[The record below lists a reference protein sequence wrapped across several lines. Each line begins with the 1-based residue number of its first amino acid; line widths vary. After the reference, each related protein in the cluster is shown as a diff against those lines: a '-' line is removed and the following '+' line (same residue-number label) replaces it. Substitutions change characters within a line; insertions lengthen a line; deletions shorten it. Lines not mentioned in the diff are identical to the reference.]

1 MQTCRRFAFFMLAL
15 AATVN
20 AAPIAISPIQRAE
33 PVSFEKEIFPM
44 LQRSCLACHSASEKQ
59 GDLVL
64 ESPQGI
70 LKGGDNGP
78 AAIAG
83 RGAESLIVKAA
94 AHQIETVM
102 PPVGNDVAA
111 KDLTS
116 QELGLLKLW
125 IDQGAQGIGAIDSLS
140 PKAWQTMPKGIQ
152 AVQGIAI
159 TADGQYVA
167 CNRANRILLF
177 HVPTGQLVTTLGDPA
192 LAAPAQPGVVPNPED
207 AIAHRDLVQSLTFN
221 VDGDLLAS
229 GSFREVKLWRRPRD
243 VQKFHLAAGG
253 PVTALAIS
261 PDRQW
266 IAMTGATNTIR
277 LWKAADGQPGPTLTG
292 HTDVVTSL
300 RFTLGST
307 QLISGSLDQT
317 IRQWKVAD
325 GTPVAKF
332 EAPAAVNAVEIV
344 MRDDPTEMVPV
355 PPQLLVSGGADN
367 MVRVWNLASALPEKL
382 ATSLPNLARSVTSRD
397 GKLMAMVDTA
407 GAVRVVSLAP
417 PPMSQPLGAEV
428 TTWPVERGVTHL
440 AFHRPADLPEATP
453 EAPAKGTSLFTT
465 AADGSIRQWS
475 LPEHQLLA
483 EWKGGIVGLRSLAV
497 SADGTQAVSGAEDGL
512 IALWNLKSTLPPTT
526 PFLAPLAV
534 SEAPLTSAVLSPTRK
549 ELALIGV
556 KGGQNVVLIV
566 NLENG
571 QITHTL
577 SGHTA
582 AIRSV
587 GFSTDGNKLVSGGDD
602 KSVRLWDL
610 RNPAKPDLAK
620 IEALPAAITAV
631 GTNGDGTVI
640 LAGGADNTLK
650 LFNPVDGMVVKEF
663 AGHGGAVLACGYW
676 NGQPYSVCVDRNV
689 RFWNAADGA
698 QARAFPV
705 AAGITSFVLSTDGSR
720 MAFGGDDSQ
729 TRVMQTDNGGL
740 LQTLKGTTPTTALSF
755 TADNLQLATVT
766 ATGETTVWNLM
777 NGRLQETFTVPMQ
790 TTATFVA
797 DALSL
802 VTTHQDGKL
811 GRRPLRFLRHLE
823 GNTQP
828 VTAMLFHSNGQTLF
842 TAGADGT
849 LRGYTTQT
857 GQAAFNTNHGAAI
870 HDLAISAREE
880 ILATAGENAQV
891 RLWQSNGGAF
901 GVQTLQ
907 GLSGPVTRVAFS
919 TDDTQLIA
927 GASGEKPAVMVFD
940 VAKGTVLQR
949 FTDGAGPTLGLARM
963 LPPSPPAPV
972 PNAPPV
978 LPNPVTTIL
987 TSSATGVWS
996 WSLTAVRQIPGNSQP
1011 VTSLAS
1017 IPGNPKQVFSGCLD
1031 GQLRR
1036 WNLETGQDM
1045 QQFNHGGSVTAIAV
1059 SPDGQRIASATDNTH
1074 TAKLW
1079 NINGQQIAEMRGDIR
1094 KKTSQTRAT
1103 QQLTASNARLNTA
1116 KQLLDQ
1122 AEKDVPIKT
1131 TAEKT
1136 LADMLTAANT
1146 DMAAK
1151 KVVVET
1157 TLAAKI
1163 AAEKAA
1169 IDASATAKVAMTTKE
1184 TAEKA
1189 AQDGTAVVTAAQ
1201 AKLARLQQSATADPT
1216 SEKLKQ
1222 LVVAATTAVTA
1233 GTQASQQLTAAVAPP
1248 TQAATQMAALA
1259 NTAAQKV
1266 NEVQKPYSDA
1276 LAALKTSEAN
1286 QNLLSQQ
1293 QVIAARELKAAQ
1305 DLVPVRKDAA
1315 TKAEAAVAEA
1325 TKLVETSNTEATAFD
1340 LSMRSI
1346 AFSPDGTLLATAGDC
1361 PNVHTW
1367 DATTGAA
1374 MGAFAGHT
1382 GPLKAVAFLNDSQL
1396 VSASEDQSARV
1407 WEINPGWVLERTI
1420 GSAETP
1426 TVIVHRVTAVD
1437 FSRDSTLLLIAGG
1450 VPSRSGELQVVKVA
1464 DGSRVLSL
1472 PQAHNDVIYSAQFSP
1487 DAKRIASGGAD
1498 KYLRTFDVATS
1509 LQLRRFEGHTNYV
1522 LGVAWQGNGQIIA
1535 TAGADNTVKVWESET
1550 GDQQRTIEGFPR
1562 HVTAI
1567 RYIGET
1573 DNIITSCGDKLVR
1586 MHNASNCGLTRNFG
1600 EIKSWPHCVAIT
1612 PDSNIVTAGDA
1623 QGNLYFWNGNNGQY
1637 LKTLSVAVPAPPM
1650 PVK

>member
-1 MQTCRRFAFFMLAL
+1 MQINRLFACCVLAL
-15 AATVN
+15 TSTVS
-20 AAPIAISPIQRAE
+20 AAPIAIAPIQRAE

-83 RGAESLIVKAA
+83 RGAESLILKAA

-111 KDLTS
+111 KDFTS
-116 QELGLLKLW
+116 LELGLLKLW

-140 PKAWQTMPKGIQ
+140 PKAWQAMPKGIQ

-177 HVPTGQLVTTLGDPA
+177 HVPTGQLVTTLSDPA
-192 LAAPAQPGVVPNPED
+192 LLAPAQPGVPPHPED

-243 VQKFHLAAGG
+243 VQKFNLAAGG

-266 IAMTGATNTIR
+266 IATTGATNTIR
-277 LWKAADGQPGPTLTG
+277 LWNAADGKPGPTLTG
-292 HTDVVTSL
+292 HTGVVTSL

-307 QLISGSLDQT
+307 QLVSGSLDQT

-325 GTPVAKF
+325 GTPVARF

-344 MRDDPTEMVPV
+344 MREVPTEMAPV

-407 GAVRVVSLAP
+407 GAVRVVSLVP
-417 PPMSQPLGAEV
+417 PPMGQPLGAEV

-453 EAPAKGTSLFTT
+453 DAPAKGTSLFTT

-483 EWKGGIVGLRSLAV
+483 EWKGGIVGLRSLAI
-497 SADGTQAVSGAEDGL
+497 SADGAQAATGGEDGL
-512 IALWNLKSTLPPTT
+512 IALWNLKPTLPPTT
-526 PFLAPLAV
+526 PFIEPLAV
-534 SEAPLTSAVLSPTRK
+534 SEAPLTSALLSPTRK

-556 KGGQNVVLIV
+556 KGGQHVVLIV

-571 QITHTL
+571 QITHTF

-587 GFSTDGNKLVSGGDD
+587 GFSTDGNKLVSGSDD

-620 IEALPAAITAV
+620 IEALPAAIVSV
-631 GTNGDGTVI
+631 GTNADGTII
-640 LAGGADNTLK
+640 LAGGSDNTLR
-650 LFNPVDGMVVKEF
+650 LYNPVDGMVVKEF

-705 AAGITSFVLSTDGSR
+705 AAGITSFVISTDGAR

-740 LQTLKGTTPTTALSF
+740 LQTLKGTTPTTSVSF

-766 ATGETTVWNLM
+766 ATGETAVWNLM
-777 NGRLQETFTVPMQ
+777 NGRLHETFTLPTQ

-802 VTTHQDGKL
+802 VTTHQDGQL
-811 GRRPLRFLRHLE
+811 ARQPLRFLRHLE

-828 VTAMLFHSNGQTLF
+828 VTALLFHSNGQTLF

-849 LRGYTTQT
+849 FRGYTTQT
-857 GQAAFNTNHGAAI
+857 GQAAFNANHGAVI
-870 HDLAISAREE
+870 HDLAISAKEE

-891 RLWQSNGGAF
+891 RLWQPNGGAF

-907 GLSGPVTRVAFS
+907 GLSGPVTRVAFA
-919 TDDTQLIA
+919 TDDTQIVA

-940 VAKGTVLQR
+940 VTTGAVLQR
-949 FTDGAGPTLGLARM
+949 FTDQAGPTLGLARL
-963 LPPSPPAPV
+963 LPPLPPAPV
-972 PNAPPV
+972 PNVPPV
-978 LPNPVTTIL
+978 PPSPVTTML
-987 TSSATGVWS
+987 TSSAAGVWS
-996 WSLTAVRQIPGNSQP
+996 WSLAAVRQIPGNSRE
-1011 VTSLAS
+1011 VTSLAA
-1017 IPGNPKQVFSGCLD
+1017 IPGNPRQVFSGCLD
-1031 GQLRR
+1031 GVIRR
-1036 WNLETGQDM
+1036 WNLENGQDM

-1059 SPDGQRIASATDNTH
+1059 SPDGQRLASATDNTH
-1074 TAKLW
+1074 TARLW
-1079 NINGQQIAEMRGDIR
+1079 NINGQQIAEMRGDVR
-1094 KKTSQTRAT
+1094 KKTAQTRSA
-1103 QQLTASNARLNTA
+1103 QQLAAANARLSVA

-1122 AEKDVPIKT
+1122 AEKDVPAKT
-1131 TAEKT
+1131 TAEKA
-1136 LADMLTAANT
+1136 LADMLTAATT
-1146 DMAAK
+1146 DVAAK

-1157 TLAAKI
+1157 SLAAKI

-1169 IDASATAKVAMTTKE
+1169 IDASATAKVAMTTQE
-1184 TAEKA
+1184 TAEKSA
-1189 AQDGTAVVTAAQ
+1189 KDGTAMVTAAQ
-1201 AKLARLQQSATADPT
+1201 AKLARLQQSAAADPT

-1222 LVVAATTAVTA
+1222 LVVAATTAVTTA
-1233 GTQASQQLTAAVAPP
+1233 TQASQQLTAAVAPP
-1248 TQAATQMAALA
+1248 TQAATQMATLA

-1276 LAALKTSEAN
+1276 QAALKTSEAT

-1293 QVIAARELKAAQ
+1293 QAIAARELKVAQ

-1315 TKAEAAVAEA
+1315 TKTEAAVAEA
-1325 TKLVETSNTEATAFD
+1325 TKLVETSNTEATAAD
-1340 LSMRSI
+1340 MPLRSI
-1346 AFSPDGTLLATAGDC
+1346 AFSPDGTLLATAGDY
-1361 PNVHTW
+1361 PSVHTW

-1396 VSASEDQSARV
+1396 VSASDDQSSRV

-1437 FSRDSTLLLIAGG
+1437 FTRDSTLLLIAGG

-1464 DGSRVLSL
+1464 DGSRVLYL

-1509 LQLRRFEGHTNYV
+1509 QQLRRFEGHTNYV

-1535 TAGADNTVKVWESET
+1535 TAGADNTVKVWEADT

-1567 RYIGET
+1567 RYIGES

-1586 MHNASNCGLTRNFG
+1586 MHNASNGGLARNFG

-1623 QGNLYFWNGNNGQY
+1623 AGNIYFWNGNNGQH
-1637 LKTLSVAVPAPPM
+1637 LKTLSVLVPAPPM

>member
-1 MQTCRRFAFFMLAL
+1 MQTYRLLTCCVLAL
-15 AATVN
+15 ASTVS
-20 AAPIAISPIQRAE
+20 AAPIAIAPIQRAE

-94 AHQIETVM
+94 SHQIEAVM

-140 PKAWQTMPKGIQ
+140 PKAWQAMPKGIQ
-152 AVQGIAI
+152 AVQAIAI
-159 TADGQYVA
+159 TEDGQYVA

-177 HVPTGQLVTTLGDPA
+177 HVPTGQLVTTLSDPA
-192 LAAPAQPGVVPNPED
+192 LAAPAKPGVPASPED

-243 VQKFHLAAGG
+243 VQKFNLAAGG

-266 IAMTGATNTIR
+266 IATTGATNTIR
-277 LWKAADGQPGPTLTG
+277 LWNAVDGKPGPTLTG
-292 HTDVVTSL
+292 HTGVVTSL

-307 QLISGSLDQT
+307 QLVSGSLDQT

-332 EAPAAVNAVEIV
+332 EAPAAVLAVEVV
-344 MRDDPTEMVPV
+344 MRDAPTEMVPV

-367 MVRVWNLASALPEKL
+367 MVRVWNLASAVPEKL
-382 ATSLPNLARSVTSRD
+382 ATSLPNLVRSVTSRD

-407 GAVRVVSLAP
+407 GTVRVVSLVAP
-417 PPMSQPLGAEV
+417 VGQPIGAEL
-428 TTWPVERGVTHL
+428 TSWPVERGVTHL

-453 EAPAKGTSLFTT
+453 DSPAKGISLFTT
-465 AADGSIRQWS
+465 AADGSLRQWS

-483 EWKGGIVGLRSLAV
+483 EWRGGIVGLRSLAV
-497 SADGTQAVSGAEDGL
+497 SADGTQAATGAEDGL
-512 IALWNLKSTLPPTT
+512 ISLWNLKPTLPPTT

-556 KGGQNVVLIV
+556 KGGQHVILIV

-571 QITHTL
+571 QITHTF

-587 GFSTDGNKLVSGGDD
+587 GFSTDGNKIVSGGDD

-620 IEALPAAITAV
+620 IEALPATITAV
-631 GTNGDGTVI
+631 GTNADGTVI
-640 LAGGADNTLK
+640 LAGRADNTLK
-650 LFNPVDGMVVKEF
+650 LLNPVDGMVVKEF

-705 AAGITSFVLSTDGSR
+705 AAGITSFVISTDGAR

-740 LQTLKGTTPTTALSF
+740 LQTLKGTQPITALSF
-755 TADNLQLATVT
+755 TADNLLLATVA

-777 NGRLQETFTVPMQ
+777 NGRLHETFTVPTQ
-790 TTATFVA
+790 TSATFIA

-802 VTTHQDGKL
+802 VTTHKDGKL
-811 GRRPLRFLRHLE
+811 GRQPLRFLRHLE

-828 VTAMLFHSNGQTLF
+828 VTALLFHSNGQTLF

-849 LRGYTTQT
+849 FRGYTTQN
-857 GQAAFNTNHGAAI
+857 GQAAFNANHGAVI
-870 HDLAISAREE
+870 HDLAISAKEE

-907 GLSGPVTRVAFS
+907 GFPGPVTRVAFA

-940 VAKGTVLQR
+940 VTTGAVLQR
-949 FTDGAGPTLGLARM
+949 FTDQAGPTLGLARA
-963 LPPSPPAPV
+963 LPPTSPAPV

-978 LPNPVTTIL
+978 PPSPVTTML

-996 WSLTAVRQIPGNSQP
+996 WSLAALRQIPGNSRE
-1011 VTSLAS
+1011 VTSLAA
-1017 IPGNPKQVFSGCLD
+1017 IPSTPRQVFSGCLD
-1031 GQLRR
+1031 GVIRR

-1059 SPDGQRIASATDNTH
+1059 SPDGQRLASATDNTH
-1074 TAKLW
+1074 TARLW
-1079 NINGQQIAEMRGDIR
+1079 NINGQQIAEMRGDVR
-1094 KKTSQTRAT
+1094 KKTAQTRAT
-1103 QQLTASNARLNTA
+1103 QQLAAANARLNVA

-1122 AEKDVPIKT
+1122 AEKDVPTKT

-1146 DMAAK
+1146 DVAAK
-1151 KVVVET
+1151 KVVLET
-1157 TLAAKI
+1157 ALATKTTT
-1163 AAEKAA
+1163 EKAA
-1169 IDASATAKVAMTTKE
+1169 IDASAVAKVAMTAKE

-1189 AQDGTAVVTAAQ
+1189 AKDGTAVVAAAQ
-1201 AKLARLQQSATADPT
+1201 AKLARIQQSAAADPT
-1216 SEKLKQ
+1216 SEKLKA
-1222 LVVAATTAVTA
+1222 LVVECQKAVETATA
-1233 GTQASQQLTAAVAPP
+1233 ASQQLTAAVAPP
-1248 TQAATQMAALA
+1248 TQNATQMATVA

-1266 NEVQKPYSDA
+1266 NEVQKPYIDA
-1276 LAALKTSEAN
+1276 LAALKTSEAT

-1293 QVIAARELKAAQ
+1293 QAIAARELKVAT
-1305 DLVPVRKDAA
+1305 DLVPVRKAAA
-1315 TKAEAAVAEA
+1315 TKAEAAALEA
-1325 TKLVETSNTEATAFD
+1325 TKLVETSNTEVTAFD
-1340 LSMRSI
+1340 LPMRSI
-1346 AFSPDGTLLATAGDC
+1346 AFSPDGKLLATAGDC
-1361 PNVHTW
+1361 PHVHTW

-1374 MGAFAGHT
+1374 MGAFVGHT
-1382 GPLKAVAFLNDSQL
+1382 GPLKAVAFLNDNQL
-1396 VSASEDQSARV
+1396 VSASDDQSSRV

-1437 FSRDSTLLLIAGG
+1437 FSRDSSLLLIAGG

-1464 DGSRVLSL
+1464 DGARVLYL

-1509 LQLRRFEGHTNYV
+1509 QQLRRFEGHTNYV
-1522 LGVAWQGNGQIIA
+1522 LGVAWKADGQIIA
-1535 TAGADNTVKVWESET
+1535 TAGADNTVKVWESDT

-1586 MHNASNCGLTRNFG
+1586 MHNASNGGLARNFG
-1600 EIKSWPHCVAIT
+1600 EIKTWPHCVAIT

-1623 QGNLYFWNGNNGQY
+1623 GGNVYFWNGNSGQY
-1637 LKTLSVAVPAPPM
+1637 LKTLSVAVPVPPM
-1650 PVK
+1650 PMK